1 MSQTPIQE
9 RHPIEDTIHRMLV
22 RRWVEASIAVAI
34 LVTGIIMQAAT
45 SSKMAL
51 CNSVVGQIG
60 QAFDQQANT
69 DCSAVSAVHSFGSWL
84 IWLGVAAC
92 LGGAYRVWRVYHDI
106 PEARAHFAQ
115 EQPTAEKTDAGA

>member
-1 MSQTPIQE
+1 MSQTRSRSVTRSRTP
-9 RHPIEDTIHRMLV
+9 IHRMLV

-34 LVTGIIMQAAT
+34 LATGIIMQAAT

-69 DCSAVSAVHSFGSWL
+69 DCSAVSAVHSFGS
-84 IWLGVAAC
+84 
-92 LGGAYRVWRVYHDI
+92 
-106 PEARAHFAQ
+106 
-115 EQPTAEKTDAGA
+115 